1 MKIHQIQQ
9 NTTELIYIP
18 PPPPKKLHLGVPNP
32 VWNDCA
38 LQNIYIIHVVHFKIR
53 TSRYL
58 QKELLYVH
66 CAKAKFLM
74 TFSVQAYPNLLGT
87 KRLGCWLDLFCARM
101 HTPKL
106 KPMP

>member
-1 MKIHQIQQ
+1 MKIHRIQQ

-18 PPPPKKLHLGVPNP
+18 PPQKKLHLGVPNP
-32 VWNDCA
+32 VWNDCV

-66 CAKAKFLM
+66 CAKDKFLI
-74 TFSVQAYPNLLGT
+74 TFSVQAYPNLLET
-87 KRLGCWLDLFCARM
+87 KMLGWTFSAQECTHLNLSL
-101 HTPKL
+101 HH
-106 KPMP
+106 KP